1 MLLEEGRGWVA
12 FMGYLSYQSYR
23 LGREAKL
30 GPGGGETTRFTS
42 KLIFWWTEE
51 LREEQKPPDSS
62 QNWYFGGWRSS
73 GRTRWRR
80 THPIY
85 LKIGILVA
93 GGAQGGAETTQFTSK
108 LVFWWLEELKR
119 GAETTRFFSKLVFW
133 WLEELREDQMEENP
147 PDSPQNWYFGGWR
160 SSERSRWRRT
170 HPIHLKIGILVDGD
184 FIAWIVIEVPPTR
197 CAHGQTNRGVCSA
210 TSLVGSGGWVTPEAQ
225 MTTINIWGATAQPI
239 PEKRLQPTP
248 VERAEACRTV
258 ARAVTVVGPSYF
270 RGSLVV
276 KATKKNTT
284 RPDATARTRNNP
296 SSPR

>member
-1 MLLEEGRGWVA
+1 MEEN
-12 FMGYLSYQSYR
+12 
-23 LGREAKL
+23 
-30 GPGGGETTRFTS
+30 
-42 KLIFWWTEE
+42 
-51 LREEQKPPDSS
+51 PPNLP

-73 GRTRWRR
+73 GRSRN
-80 THPIY
+80 HPIHLKIGILVAGGAQERSRNHPIL

-93 GGAQGGAETTQFTSK
+93 GGAQGGPDGGEPTRFTSK
-108 LVFWWLEELKR
+108 LVFWWLEELR
-119 GAETTRFFSKLVFW
+119 
-133 WLEELREDQMEENP
+133 EEQVEENP
-147 PDSPQNWYFGGWR
+147 PDSPQNWYFGGRRFHRLDRHRGPADPLRPR
-160 SSERSRWRRT
+160 SNQPGGLFRHEPRRLRWLGDSRAWWHGRHMSPVATERRKPTAKGEKKTPNEPKNCNIFST
-170 HPIHLKIGILVDGD
+170 FTVDPS
-184 FIAWIVIEVPPTR
+184 I
-197 CAHGQTNRGVCSA
+197 
-210 TSLVGSGGWVTPEAQ
+210 SLVSPMSPLGVALGSLTAFGCPVSDGAQ